1 MKDEII
7 DMSEKNTF
15 KQIPEE
21 REEPA
26 PPKVKKGVKSSM
38 TFIRFVMDIAELY
51 VAKVPEVVTGFMSG
65 FEAEDEEEDTA
76 SDNT

>member
-7 DMSEKNTF
+7 AMSKKNTF

-26 PPKVKKGVKSSM
+26 PPNVEKGVKSSM
-38 TFIRFVMDIAELY
+38 TFIRFVADIAVLY
-51 VAKVPEVVTGFMSG
+51 VGKVPEVVTGFMSG
-65 FEAEDEEEDTA
+65 FEAEDEDEDAT
-76 SDNT
+76 SGDT

>member
-1 MKDEII
+1 
-7 DMSEKNTF
+7 MSDNNTF

-26 PPKVKKGVKSSM
+26 PAEVEKGVKSSM

-51 VAKVPEVVTGFMSG
+51 LAKVPEVVTGFMSG
-65 FEAEDEEEDTA
+65 FEEPDDDDSA
-76 SDNT
+76 SDNDTSPT

>member
-7 DMSEKNTF
+7 AMSEKNTF

-26 PPKVKKGVKSSM
+26 PPSVKKGVKSSM
-38 TFIRFVMDIAELY
+38 TFIRFAMHIAELY

-65 FEAEDEEEDTA
+65 FEAEDEEEDAT
-76 SDNT
+76 SGDT